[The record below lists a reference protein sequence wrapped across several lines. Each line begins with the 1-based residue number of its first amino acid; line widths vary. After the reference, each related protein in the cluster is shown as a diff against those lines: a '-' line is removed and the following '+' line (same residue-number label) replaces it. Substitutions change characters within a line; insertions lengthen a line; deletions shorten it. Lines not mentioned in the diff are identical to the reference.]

1 MRQDSRPG
9 SLVRTATGGG
19 PDLASP
25 VRASA
30 PRTHRALRTRGLVY
44 VLPALVVSV
53 GLIYFCIGYTG
64 YISTLNWNGVSPDQ
78 LFVGFQNFIT
88 LFHTSN
94 FYLALRHTVLFFAA
108 AFVFQAGLGF
118 IFAVLLHSR
127 VKLANLYKVLIFL
140 PVVLAPATMAPVFR
154 QIYSPTGQFN
164 EVLGFFGLHFLE
176 QPWLGQVS
184 TSLSVIT
191 SIAIWSGMGVS
202 FILYFAAISQVENEI
217 LEAARIDGAGNI
229 RTIVSIV
236 WPQVRGTTL
245 AIAILT
251 AISSLKT
258 FDIPWLVAEAG
269 PNYST
274 EFLGTFIY
282 REAIPLNAVG
292 FAAAISIMLLV
303 LALAVAITL
312 QLIGRERRERT
323 VR

>member
-1 MRQDSRPG
+1 MHR
-9 SLVRTATGGG
+9 SLRSQGITWI
-19 PDLASP
+19 
-25 VRASA
+25 
-30 PRTHRALRTRGLVY
+30 
-44 VLPALVVSV
+44 LPALVVSV

-64 YISTLNWNGVSPDQ
+64 YISTLNWDGVSPDKIA
-78 LFVGFQNFIT
+78 VGFYNFIT
-88 LFHTSN
+88 LFKDPN
-94 FYLALRHTVLFFAA
+94 FYRALSHTVIFFVA
-108 AFVFQAGLGF
+108 AFIFQAGLGF

-127 VKLANLYKVLIFL
+127 IKIAGLYKVLIFL

-154 QIYSPTGQFN
+154 GIYAPTGQFN
-164 EVLGFFGLHFLE
+164 AVLGALGLHFLE

-184 TSLSVIT
+184 TSLAVIT

-202 FILYFAAISQVENEI
+202 FILYYAAMGQVEPEI

-229 RTIVSIV
+229 RTIVSII
-236 WPQVRGTTL
+236 WPGVRGTTL

-292 FAAAISIMLLV
+292 FAAAISIMLLI

-312 QLIGRERRERT
+312 QVVGREREAK
-323 VR
+323 

>member
-1 MRQDSRPG
+1 MNR
-9 SLVRTATGGG
+9 SL
-19 PDLASP
+19 
-25 VRASA
+25 RA
-30 PRTHRALRTRGLVY
+30 RGLPY
-44 VLPALVVSV
+44 ILPALVVSV

-64 YISTLNWNGVSPDQ
+64 YISTLNWDGVSPDKIS
-78 LFVGFQNFIT
+78 VGFDNFIN
-88 LFHTSN
+88 LFKN
-94 FYLALRHTVLFFAA
+94 PDFYRALSHTVIFFLAT
-108 AFVFQAGLGF
+108 FVFQAGLGF

-127 VKLANLYKVLIFL
+127 VKIAGLYKVLIFL

-154 QIYSPTGQFN
+154 QIYAPTGQFN
-164 EVLGFFGLHFLE
+164 AVLGFFGLHFLE

-184 TSLSVIT
+184 TSLAVIT

-202 FILYFAAISQVENEI
+202 FILYYAAMGQVENEI

-229 RTIVSIV
+229 RTVISIV
-236 WPQVRGTTL
+236 WPAVRGTTL

-292 FAAAISIMLLV
+292 FAAAISIMLLI
-303 LALAVAITL
+303 LALAIAITL
-312 QLIGRERRERT
+312 QLIGREREAK
-323 VR
+323 